1 MAGGI
6 PDELDALTEGLSDFD
21 FVLSSLAEVEWL
33 AWNATVVEQCH
44 DLHLLS
50 LFCWIVNIV
59 HKLLLKLIRFLESF
73 M

>member
-6 PDELDALTEGLSDFD
+6 PDELDAFTDGLSDFD
-21 FVLSSLAEVEWL
+21 FVLSSLAEVERL
-33 AWNATVVEQCH
+33 AWNATVVEQRH
-44 DLHLLS
+44 DLHFFS

-59 HKLLLKLIRFLESF
+59 HKLLLKLIKFLESF